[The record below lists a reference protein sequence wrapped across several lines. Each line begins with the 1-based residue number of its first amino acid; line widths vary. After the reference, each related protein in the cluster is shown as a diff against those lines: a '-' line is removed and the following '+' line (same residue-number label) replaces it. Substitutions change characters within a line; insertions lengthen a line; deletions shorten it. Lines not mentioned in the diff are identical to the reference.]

1 MPGLGYGTDVVLPLN
16 AEGNV
21 SELLQ
26 PVKDMAT
33 PKDPGAQSEEDLAH
47 LLGRNLRRLRT
58 RQGHSLERL
67 AKLSGVSRAMLGQI
81 ELGRSVPTISLLW
94 KVARALDVPFAA
106 LTGAGGH
113 GGTVVLRRDRTK
125 TLTSQ
130 DGSFTSRA
138 LFPFEG
144 ERRVEFYELTL
155 RPEAEETAEPHP
167 VGTMENLVVVQ
178 GMVEVTVG
186 GTAHRLGPG
195 DAIVFEADAPHGYR
209 NLVAGDAL
217 MYLVMTYAE
226 TIG

>member
-1 MPGLGYGTDVVLPLN
+1 MSQFPQTDK
-16 AEGNV
+16 G
-21 SELLQ
+21 
-26 PVKDMAT
+26 PVT
-33 PKDPGAQSEEDLAH
+33 PQDPGQTSEEDLAH

-81 ELGRSVPTISLLW
+81 ETGRSVPTISLLW

-138 LFPFEG
+138 LFPYEG

-155 RPEAEETAEPHP
+155 RPEAGEQAEPHP
-167 VGTMENLVVVQ
+167 AGTMENLVVVQ
-178 GMVEVTVG
+178 GIVEVTVSG
-186 GTAHRLGPG
+186 SSHRLGPG

-226 TIG
+226 TVG